1 MRETPMG
8 LQDKV
13 LGCILGSAV
22 GDAMGGP
29 IEGLSRAEIVKIY
42 GTVDGLLPYPKSA
55 APSFH
60 GPFDLR
66 AGATTDDTR
75 LAKLICRGLI
85 SSGAMPKCGDIG
97 RAIGAAYFSAS
108 SALEKG
114 FLEEYALKAIY
125 GRDKEAFGG
134 KATNG
139 AIMAIAPVGALF
151 PGDPHRAFDAAFD
164 VLSMATGSARVSA
177 AAAAACISAAL
188 AGKGRAIDAVL
199 LGLDAAEERLHRVEG
214 NYWRGDGIYPKVGAW
229 SLGLARK
236 AIELASKFID
246 PLNEDFRKKLE
257 EETSQP
263 FFADGDETLVVALA
277 MFVASEGD
285 FRACLRGA
293 VNYGKDCDSYAAV
306 AGALSGAWQG
316 LSAIPEEWL
325 VTVEGRDEP
334 PRMRNLAEGLY
345 ASIAS
350 RIRRERTAVSF
361 APASVLEP
369 PGIAAAVSEGDAEK
383 VSRLISEGADPSD
396 RGEIGRTGLHLACAA
411 GRIDIVQML
420 LFAGANIN
428 EKDYNMTTALH
439 FAAWENHID
448 IVDLLLD
455 WGIFGEER
463 EGKGWTA
470 LHDAVRKEYV
480 DISLRILS
488 KTRGLAMEADKVNTL
503 EKLKG
508 DERFIGLLRILAEYG
523 VNLGAIGIC
532 THGLLHDAK
541 ERGYARS
548 IQFLRVKGIPDE
560 A

>member
-1 MRETPMG
+1 M
-8 LQDKV
+8 
-13 LGCILGSAV
+13 
-22 GDAMGGP
+22 
-29 IEGLSRAEIVKIY
+29 
-42 GTVDGLLPYPKSA
+42 
-55 APSFH
+55 
-60 GPFDLR
+60 
-66 AGATTDDTR
+66 
-75 LAKLICRGLI
+75 
-85 SSGAMPKCGDIG
+85 
-97 RAIGAAYFSAS
+97 
-108 SALEKG
+108 
-114 FLEEYALKAIY
+114 
-125 GRDKEAFGG
+125 
-134 KATNG
+134 
-139 AIMAIAPVGALF
+139 
-151 PGDPHRAFDAAFD
+151 
-164 VLSMATGSARVSA
+164 
-177 AAAAACISAAL
+177 
-188 AGKGRAIDAVL
+188 
-199 LGLDAAEERLHRVEG
+199 
-214 NYWRGDGIYPKVGAW
+214 YPKVGAW

-236 AIELASKFID
+236 AIELASKLAD
-246 PLNEDFRKKLE
+246 PLSEDFRKKLE

-263 FFADGDETLVVALA
+263 FFADGDETLAVALA
-277 MFVASEGD
+277 MFVASDGD

-316 LSAIPEEWL
+316 LSAIPADWL
-325 VTVEGRDEP
+325 ATVEACDAP
-334 PRMRNLAEGLY
+334 PRLRSIAEGLY
-345 ASIAS
+345 AAIAS
-350 RIRRERTAVSF
+350 RMRRERAAISF
-361 APASVLEP
+361 APTSVLEP
-369 PGIAAAVSEGDAEK
+369 SKPGIAAAVREGDAEK

-428 EKDYNMTTALH
+428 EKDDNMTTALH

-488 KTRGLAMEADKVNTL
+488 KTRGLAMEADKVKTL

-523 VNLGAIGIC
+523 VNLGANGIC